1 MQYLTTNYIPLKDF
15 RLVDLSE
22 VATIYIIHARVFMS
36 VIFLLG
42 TYSIRTVPI
51 QYHTVR
57 TTLLLAEICNLHI
70 YYIFLSSIY
79 SIKYHLRAQSA
90 KIS

>member
-1 MQYLTTNYIPLKDF
+1 MAK
-15 RLVDLSE
+15 
-22 VATIYIIHARVFMS
+22 IYIIRARVFVS
-36 VIFLLG
+36 VIFFLLG
-42 TYSIRTVPI
+42 TYSICTVLI

-57 TTLLLAEICNLHI
+57 TALLLAEICNLHI

-79 SIKYHLRAQSA
+79 SVKYHLRAQGA